1 MDGKKQERGS
11 DFVLHDFAL
20 VTTYLPVLG
29 ITLRAK
35 MLVCLVYWCLYT
47 VRLHFAAVTMFCAS
61 VVYIDAI
68 LFLSHVDQACGHL
81 TLAGLAVLTQQH
93 NHECSDAGVVALVV
107 CDLVW
112 SVCTSAEVCSS
123 LFTWRVQV
131 LPVIKVFAACCF
143 ACTHVLFA
151 CTAASMMEMIGRAI
165 LFYIL
170 CSLVVLCSPF
180 TPHQDRS
187 KQHVLLV
194 CAPVLFVHVYIA
206 VAGVLLLVSV
216 HAYLIYSNVRC
227 AEVKR
232 QSVQSCHTLESRSSK
247 QNEQMDLTAKLL
259 AAKRMH
265 GMA

>member
-1 MDGKKQERGS
+1 
-11 DFVLHDFAL
+11 
-20 VTTYLPVLG
+20 
-29 ITLRAK
+29 
-35 MLVCLVYWCLYT
+35 
-47 VRLHFAAVTMFCAS
+47 
-61 VVYIDAI
+61 
-68 LFLSHVDQACGHL
+68 
-81 TLAGLAVLTQQH
+81 
-93 NHECSDAGVVALVV
+93 
-107 CDLVW
+107 
-112 SVCTSAEVCSS
+112 
-123 LFTWRVQV
+123 
-131 LPVIKVFAACCF
+131 
-143 ACTHVLFA
+143 
-151 CTAASMMEMIGRAI
+151 MMEMIGRAI